1 MRRATTECGV
11 AEGAASSTGAAAA
24 RLDDLEGQRLDRFDP
39 VACEFVADLLA
50 RAEGLGGRARA
61 LLEARARTHLAR
73 LEAAHRAAEERA
85 RRAIDALGSAG
96 VEPHRSGSLDEALLA
111 GDPVTALRGAR
122 RLRASGAVA
131 TRRGRRGAHR
141 RYRDALADLQTELAK
156 RPATSGDADAG
167 LLNGNVLAARI
178 LVEADAISPA
188 WRRSLVASLLDL
200 GSLLHLPE
208 PPPPRRRR

>member
-1 MRRATTECGV
+1 M
-11 AEGAASSTGAAAA
+11 AEGDASSTGAAAA

-50 RAEGLGGRARA
+50 RAEGLDGRARA
-61 LLEARARTHLAR
+61 RLEARAQTHLAR
-73 LEAAHRAAEERA
+73 LEAAHRATEERA
-85 RRAIDALGSAG
+85 RRALDALGSAG
-96 VEPHRSGSLDEALLA
+96 VEPDRSECLRDALAA
-111 GDPVTALRGAR
+111 GDPVSALRGAR

-131 TRRGRRGAHR
+131 TPGGRRGAHR

-156 RPATSGDADAG
+156 RPATPGDVDAG

-178 LVEADAISPA
+178 LAEADAISPA

-200 GSLLHLPE
+200 ASLLHLPE